1 MGKKKQAKQE
11 KIQPADD
18 SAKIKKNREEKGK
31 KTYSLPKSGD
41 KAGQDEKESSEKI
54 KVPRDLEQDIIQL
67 INDEHAQTTR
77 TKELSKRITNKKL
90 MDMYSSLQGAGF
102 SHNQIEQAMSNT
114 VTYGGDL
121 IDSLDWLCLNLANDK
136 LPKGFSE
143 TLEKEEIKTRPKF
156 ERKKFEDITM
166 SPLPPTASSVV
177 DTSMAP
183 ENTKTQPK
191 EAQMKDWILQYTEQS
206 SDEEGD
212 EEEDI
217 EDIHN
222 IDPNERYLEL
232 TAKLLDA
239 KEEAAQV
246 KKEGDKVRQRE
257 LGQKIRKLLTDM
269 NVLESDPKFDPAV
282 KIKDLDK
289 EKSDGETPT
298 SSAGQPDMLAGG
310 CQGQT
315 GNQTEEKLAE
325 ASGTCKGQTK
335 VKDNEDEEC
344 TGFAL
349 FEEMAAKEEPKKISS
364 VKVAQDVRDFE
375 YTRQQWTGKSPK
387 QFLIDWCRKHKCEAP
402 KYYKVQHRG
411 SKWASRCMVDRK
423 KDGKLEVVPEILC
436 ENIKEAEHLASTL
449 ALYELCKGQ
458 SVHQLLPPPYRA
470 VWLEW
475 LDREKEEAALV
486 KQTENKPRD
495 QFISKLMKKLKIS
508 VNVMETDPDEEGDTV
523 VESWED
529 LDDMESSEFE
539 DSADEKDEKT
549 DIISEPPVNDIR
561 SHPTKSR
568 RRTGTLSGIEM
579 KGLYERRRQSG
590 GFRSLLQTRQEL
602 PVYKHRTAI
611 LDIITGQSV
620 VVIAGET
627 GSGKSTQIPQFI
639 LEHFVS
645 QGQGQKCNIVCT
657 EPRRISA
664 TSLSHRVSQEMGE
677 GTLGSHDSLVGYQI
691 RFESKCSPNSHLV
704 YCTTGVLLRRLQ
716 TDPTIQDV
724 THIVVDEVHER
735 SVQSDFLLIILRR
748 LLLVRTDL
756 KIILMSATLD
766 SEKFSAYFHHC
777 SVINIPGRTFPVEV
791 YHVEDVIERTLYVLD
806 DDSPYALRPEQ
817 LVKEEQANLAV
828 TGKGGEQTRVDV
840 YWTKENVSKID
851 RTDLCPDTYSLRT
864 RNTVTRSNTDRI
876 NMELIVELLCYL
888 EKSPDFSQVEGAVL
902 IFMPGLADIQ
912 ELYEL
917 LMADRNFT
925 KSQRYQVIA
934 LHSIL
939 SSSDQNEAFRVPPP
953 GIRKVVI
960 ATNIAETGITIP
972 DVVFVI
978 DTGKVKEN
986 RYMESSQMSA
996 LREVYISKA
1005 NAKQR
1010 QGRAGR
1016 VREGFCFRM
1025 YTKERYQDMAPYTV
1039 PEIQR
1044 VPLEELCL
1052 HIMKCEL
1059 GEPEDFLSEAL
1070 DPPRPNV
1077 IARAMGMLHE
1087 VGACREGSKL
1097 TPLGHHLAA
1106 LPVHVRIGKV
1116 LLIGAIFGYLEPVAV
1131 IAAAMTTKSPFVAP
1145 IQKLDLAQAAKV
1157 SLATAASDHL
1167 TVYKAYLGWQQA
1179 KREGGHVE
1187 QQYCQKYF
1195 LRRNTLLEIEN
1206 LSNDLIRLVKSIGF
1220 GESRLSHKKKSTI
1233 EPGSVLQISKS
1244 TVGTSTDI
1252 DLKTVAMVKAA
1263 IAAGL
1268 YPNVAKV
1275 TYNAPVDAAAHPR
1288 RNHVCVGETGQGPA
1302 GVHPSSVN
1310 RTLAAN
1316 GWIAFQEKVTTSKV
1330 YLREVTLVSP
1340 FSLLLFG
1347 GDIHV
1352 QHTDQL
1358 VTVDDRISFTTFAKT
1373 GVMFRELRNLLD
1385 KLLEKK
1391 LAKPSLD
1398 LLGDKVIV
1406 LICELLWSER
1416 TSR

>member
-18 SAKIKKNREEKGK
+18 STKSKKHRDEKGK

-41 KAGQDEKESSEKI
+41 KSVADDKDNTEKI
-54 KVPRDLEQDIIQL
+54 KIPQLLEQDIIQL
-67 INDEHAQTTR
+67 INGEHAQSTK

-90 MDMYSSLQGAGF
+90 MDMYTSLQGAGF
-102 SHNQIEQAMSNT
+102 SHNQIEQAMNST

-143 TLEKEEIKTRPKF
+143 TLEKAEIKIRPKF
-156 ERKKFEDITM
+156 ERKKFEM
-166 SPLPPTASSVV
+166 SPQPPTTSVEV
-177 DTSMAP
+177 EPNQSP
-183 ENTKTQPK
+183 ENSKSK
-191 EAQMKDWILQYTEQS
+191 EESMKNWILKYSEQS
-206 SDEEGD
+206 SDEEEGED
-212 EEEDI
+212 EEDI
-217 EDIHN
+217 KN
-222 IDPNERYLEL
+222 NEQYLEL

-239 KEEAAQV
+239 KEEAALI
-246 KKEGDKVRQRE
+246 KREGDKVRQKE
-257 LGQKIRKLLTDM
+257 LGQKIRKLITDM
-269 NVLESDPKFDPAV
+269 DVLESDPKFDPAV
-282 KIKDLDK
+282 KIKGLDK
-289 EKSDGETPT
+289 EKTD
-298 SSAGQPDMLAGG
+298 AGDQPNTLASV
-310 CQGQT
+310 C
-315 GNQTEEKLAE
+315 
-325 ASGTCKGQTK
+325 QTK
-335 VKDNEDEEC
+335 SDDHAEIKQTDLDGNYDKGKSEAVEDDDC

-349 FEEMAAKEEPKKISS
+349 FEEMASKEEPKKISQTA
-364 VKVAQDVRDFE
+364 KVAQDVRQFE

-402 KYYKVQHRG
+402 KYYKIQHRG

-436 ENIKEAEHLASTL
+436 ENIKESEHLASTL

-475 LDREKEEAALV
+475 LDQEKAEADLV

-508 VNVMETDPDEEGDTV
+508 ISVMEADPEGEEDDV

-529 LDDMESSEFE
+529 LDDMDDMEFE
-539 DSADEKDEKT
+539 DSDDKNEQDTEL
-549 DIISEPPVNDIR
+549 IPSEPSSGDMKSY
-561 SHPTKSR
+561 SHLTKSR
-568 RRTGTLSGIEM
+568 RRAGTMSGREM
-579 KGLYERRRQSG
+579 KDLFKQRCQSD
-590 GFRSLLQTRQEL
+590 GFRTLLKTRQEL

-611 LDIITGQSV
+611 LDMIAGQSV

-627 GSGKSTQIPQFI
+627 GSGKSTQIPQFL
-639 LEHFVS
+639 LEYFVS
-645 QGQGQKCNIVCT
+645 QGEGHKCNIVCT

-677 GTLGSHDSLVGYQI
+677 GALGRQDSLVGYQI
-691 RFESKCSPNSHLV
+691 RFESKCGPNSRLV

-716 TDPTIQDV
+716 TDPTLKEV
-724 THIVVDEVHER
+724 SHIVVDEVHER

-748 LLLVRTDL
+748 LLSVRTDL

-766 SEKFSAYFHHC
+766 SDKFSAYFHHC
-777 SVINIPGRTFPVEV
+777 SVINIPGRTFPVAV

-828 TGKGGEQTRVDV
+828 TGKGGEQTHVDV

-851 RTDLCPDTYSLRT
+851 RTDLCPKTYSLRT

-888 EKSPDFSQVEGAVL
+888 EKSPEFSQVEGAVL

-1052 HIMKCEL
+1052 HIMKCDL
-1059 GEPEDFLSEAL
+1059 GEPEHFLSEAL

-1087 VGACREGSKL
+1087 VGACQEGSIL

-1157 SLATAASDHL
+1157 SMATAASDHL
-1167 TVYKAYLGWQQA
+1167 TVYKAYLGWQQT
-1179 KREGGHVE
+1179 KRESGHVE

-1220 GESRLSHKKKSTI
+1220 GDSRHSQKQMTTVA
-1233 EPGSVLQISKS
+1233 PGSVLEISKS

-1252 DLKTVAMVKAA
+1252 DLKTVAMLKAV

-1268 YPNVAKV
+1268 YPNVAKI
-1275 TYNAPVDAAAHPR
+1275 TYSAPVDAAAHPR
-1288 RNHVCVGETGQGPA
+1288 RNHVCVGETAQGPA

-1310 RTLAAN
+1310 RTLASN
-1316 GWIAFQEKVTTSKV
+1316 GWIAYQEKVTTSKV

-1340 FSLLLFG
+1340 YSLLLFG

-1358 VTVDDRISFTTFAKT
+1358 VTIDDRISFTAFAKT
-1373 GVMFRELRNLLD
+1373 GVIFRELRKLLD
-1385 KLLEKK
+1385 KLLERK
-1391 LAKPSLD
+1391 LANPSLD
-1398 LLGDKVIV
+1398 LLGDKLIIV
-1406 LICELLWSER
+1406 ICELLWSER

>member
-1 MGKKKQAKQE
+1 MSKSLPHDG
-11 KIQPADD
+11 
-18 SAKIKKNREEKGK
+18 SWK

-41 KAGQDEKESSEKI
+41 KAGQDEKDSSEKI
-54 KVPRDLEQDIIQL
+54 KVPPQLEQDIIQL

-90 MDMYSSLQGAGF
+90 MDMYTSLQGAGF
-102 SHNQIEQAMSNT
+102 SHNQIEQAMNNT

-143 TLEKEEIKTRPKF
+143 TLEKEEIKTRPNF
-156 ERKKFEDITM
+156 ERKKYENITTT
-166 SPLPPTASSVV
+166 PPPPSASSVV
-177 DTSMAP
+177 ERSVSP
-183 ENTKTQPK
+183 ENTQTRTK
-191 EAQMKDWILQYTEQS
+191 EEHMKSWILQYTEQS
-206 SDEEGD
+206 SDEED
-212 EEEDI
+212 NEEDI

-246 KKEGDKVRQRE
+246 KKEGDKVRQKE
-257 LGQKIRKLLTDM
+257 LGQKIRKLITDI
-269 NVLESDPKFDPAV
+269 NVLESDPRFDPAV
-282 KIKDLDK
+282 KIKGLDQ
-289 EKSDGETPT
+289 EKSGVGTSTAGVGEARTPDK
-298 SSAGQPDMLAGG
+298 SAGGG
-310 CQGQT
+310 QGQS
-315 GNQTEEKLAE
+315 GQQQE
-325 ASGTCKGQTK
+325 ASGGHSKGQRE
-335 VKDNEDEEC
+335 VKAAAEVEDEC

-349 FEEMAAKEEPKKISS
+349 FEEMAAKEEPKKIPSA
-364 VKVAQDVRDFE
+364 KVPQDVRQFE

-402 KYYKVQHRG
+402 RYYKVQHRG

-458 SVHQLLPPPYRA
+458 SVHQLLPPSYRA

-475 LDREKEEAALV
+475 LDKEKAEEDKV

-508 VNVMETDPDEEGDTV
+508 VNIMEADPEEDSDNV
-523 VESWED
+523 VESWEE
-529 LDDMESSEFE
+529 LDDMEDLDEFQDSGDENEE
-539 DSADEKDEKT
+539 DGESK
-549 DIISEPPVNDIR
+549 IVSEPSVVNVKSNIQK
-561 SHPTKSR
+561 TKVQR
-568 RRTGTLSGIEM
+568 RGGTMTGREM
-579 KGLYERRRQSG
+579 KCLYERRCKSDR
-590 GFRSLLQTRQEL
+590 FCDLLQTRQEL
-602 PVYKHRTAI
+602 PVYKHRGAI
-611 LDIITGQSV
+611 LNRIDGQSV

-639 LEHFVS
+639 LEQYVS
-645 QGQGQKCNIVCT
+645 SGEGHRCNIVCT

-664 TSLSHRVSQEMGE
+664 TSLSQRVSQEMGE
-677 GTLGSHDSLVGYQI
+677 GALGHRDSLVGYQI
-691 RFESKCSPNSHLV
+691 RFESKCGPNTHLV
-704 YCTTGVLLRRLQ
+704 YCTTGVLLRKLQ
-716 TDPTIQDV
+716 SDPVLQDV

-748 LLLVRTDL
+748 LLSIRNDL

-766 SEKFSAYFHHC
+766 SDKFSAYFHHC
-777 SVINIPGRTFPVEV
+777 SVIQIPGRTFPVEV

-851 RTDLCPDTYSLRT
+851 RTNLCPDTYSLRT

-876 NMELIVELLCYL
+876 NMDLIVELLCYL
-888 EKSPDFSQVEGAVL
+888 EKSPEFSQMEGAVL

-925 KSQRYQVIA
+925 KSQRYKVIA

-978 DTGKVKEN
+978 DTGKVKET

-1016 VREGFCFRM
+1016 VREGYCFRM
-1025 YTKERYQDMAPYTV
+1025 YTNERYQDMAPYTV

-1052 HIMKCEL
+1052 HIMKCDL
-1059 GEPEDFLSEAL
+1059 GEPEHFLSESL

-1077 IARAMGMLHE
+1077 IVRAMRMLHE
-1087 VGACREGSKL
+1087 VGACREGSQL
-1097 TPLGHHLAA
+1097 TPLGHHLAT

-1131 IAAAMTTKSPFVAP
+1131 VAAAMTTKSPFVAP

-1157 SLATAASDHL
+1157 SMATAASDHL

-1179 KREGGHVE
+1179 KKEGGHVE

-1206 LSNDLIRLVKSIGF
+1206 LSNDLMRLVKSIGF
-1220 GESRLSHKKKSTI
+1220 GDTRLSQKQKTKI

-1252 DLKTVAMVKAA
+1252 DSKTVAMVKAA

-1275 TYNAPVDAAAHPR
+1275 TYNAPVDAAVHPR
-1288 RNHVCVGETGQGPA
+1288 KNHVCIGETSQGPA

-1316 GWIAFQEKVTTSKV
+1316 GWIAFQEKMTTSKV
-1330 YLREVTLVSP
+1330 YLREVTLISP

-1352 QHTDQL
+1352 QHTEQL
-1358 VTVDDRISFTTFAKT
+1358 VTVDDRITFTTFAKT

-1385 KLLEKK
+1385 KLLERK
-1391 LAKPSLD
+1391 LAEPSLD

-1416 TSR
+1416 SGR

>member
-1 MGKKKQAKQE
+1 MGKKKQVKQE
-11 KIQPADD
+11 KPH
-18 SAKIKKNREEKGK
+18 SAEDTTKIKKHREEKGK

-41 KAGQDEKESSEKI
+41 KASQDEKDSSEKI

-67 INDEHAQTTR
+67 INDEHAQTTK

-90 MDMYSSLQGAGF
+90 MDMYTSLQGAGF
-102 SHNQIEQAMSNT
+102 SHQQIELAMNNT

-143 TLEKEEIKTRPKF
+143 TLEKEEYKTRPKF
-156 ERKKFEDITM
+156 ERKKFENTIM
-166 SPLPPTASSVV
+166 SPQPQAASTVV
-177 DTSMAP
+177 EPSQAAG
-183 ENTKTQPK
+183 NTK
-191 EAQMKDWILQYTEQS
+191 EADMKNWILQYTEQS
-206 SDEEGD
+206 SDDDDDD
-212 EEEDI
+212 EDNI
-217 EDIHN
+217 EDIHD
-222 IDPNERYLEL
+222 IDPNEQYLEL

-239 KEEAAQV
+239 KEEAVLV
-246 KKEGDKVRQRE
+246 KKEGDKVRQKE
-257 LGQKIRKLLTDM
+257 LGQKIRKLITDI
-269 NVLESDPKFDPAV
+269 NVLECDPRFDPAV
-282 KIKDLDK
+282 KIKGLDK
-289 EKSDGETPT
+289 ETSEVELST
-298 SSAGQPDMLAGG
+298 SSGDQPALLAGG

-315 GNQTEEKLAE
+315 KEQTEV
-325 ASGTCKGQTK
+325 KGQSK
-335 VKDNEDEEC
+335 VKDDGDDEC

-349 FEEMAAKEEPKKISS
+349 FEEMAAKEEPKKIPQVM
-364 VKVAQDVRDFE
+364 VKQDVRQFE

-411 SKWASRCMVDRK
+411 SKWASRCMVDRR

-458 SVHQLLPPPYRA
+458 SVHQLLPPPYRT

-475 LDREKEEAALV
+475 LDQEKEQADLV

-508 VNVMETDPDEEGDTV
+508 VNIMETDPDDKDGNNV

-529 LDDMESSEFE
+529 LDDLDTSGSEDFE
-539 DSADEKDEKT
+539 DEHETEEKLNDFV
-549 DIISEPPVNDIR
+549 EPSMDNVKSNLP
-561 SHPTKSR
+561 KSR
-568 RRTGTLSGIEM
+568 KRTGVLSGAEM
-579 KGLYERRRQSG
+579 KSLYERRCQAT

-602 PVYKHRTAI
+602 PVYKHRSAI
-611 LDIITGQSV
+611 LDSINGQSV

-639 LEHFVS
+639 LEYFVS
-645 QGQGQKCNIVCT
+645 QGVGHKCNIVCT

-677 GTLGSHDSLVGYQI
+677 GALGSRDSLVGYQI
-691 RFESKCSPNSHLV
+691 RFESKCGPNSRLV
-704 YCTTGVLLRRLQ
+704 YCTTGVLLRKLQ
-716 TDPTIQDV
+716 TDPTLKDV

-735 SVQSDFLLIILRR
+735 SVQSDFLLVILRR
-748 LLLVRTDL
+748 LLQVRTDL

-777 SVINIPGRTFPVEV
+777 SIINIPGRTFPVEV

-817 LVKEEQANLAV
+817 LVQEEQANLAV

-851 RTDLCPDTYSLRT
+851 RTDLCPETYSLRT
-864 RNTVTRSNTDRI
+864 RNTVTRTNTDRI

-888 EKSPDFSQVEGAVL
+888 EKSPEFSKVEGAVL

-978 DTGKVKEN
+978 DTGRVKET

-1052 HIMKCEL
+1052 HIMKCDL

-1097 TPLGHHLAA
+1097 TPLGHHLAS

-1116 LLIGAIFGYLEPVAV
+1116 LLIGAVFGYLEPVAV

-1157 SLATAASDHL
+1157 SLSTAASDHL

-1179 KREGGHVE
+1179 KKEGGHVE

-1220 GESRLSHKKKSTI
+1220 SESRLSQKQKSTF

-1244 TVGTSTDI
+1244 TVGMSTDI

-1268 YPNVAKV
+1268 YPNVAKI
-1275 TYNAPVDAAAHPR
+1275 TYNAPVDAAANPR
-1288 RNHVCVGETGQGPA
+1288 RNHVCIGDTAQGPA

-1310 RTLAAN
+1310 RTLATS
-1316 GWIAFQEKVTTSKV
+1316 GWIAYQEKVTTSKV

-1352 QHTDQL
+1352 QHTEQL
-1358 VTVDDRISFTTFAKT
+1358 VTVDERISFSTYAKT

-1391 LAKPSLD
+1391 LAQPSLD
-1398 LLGDKVIV
+1398 LLGDKLIT